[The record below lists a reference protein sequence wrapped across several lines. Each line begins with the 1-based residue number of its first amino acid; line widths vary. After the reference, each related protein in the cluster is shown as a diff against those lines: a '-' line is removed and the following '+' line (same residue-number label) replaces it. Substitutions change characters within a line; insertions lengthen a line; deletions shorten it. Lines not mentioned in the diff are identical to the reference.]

1 MEIIKELKGY
11 SGSKIYLMK
20 DSKRLFVR
28 KIGNVERNYE
38 RLTALAQHSYNVPEI
53 YNYDDG
59 CLDMEYI
66 HGLDVKTYL
75 RTHNID
81 TFKHF
86 VVELLESLAST
97 AINKDY
103 TDTYNNK
110 LNWVNQHH
118 DLPFSQEELVAKLP
132 KVLPSSMYHGD
143 LTLENIMYANNK
155 FYIIDGISSEYDSYI
170 FDIAKLRQDI
180 ECKWFIR
187 NDNLYFDSKLTT
199 VYNALVGFSHYQN
212 DYLLILMLLRV
223 FPYATP
229 TDKTFLKNE
238 IIKLWK

>member
-1 MEIIKELKGY
+1 MEIIKEFKGY

-20 DSKRLFVR
+20 DSARLFVR
-28 KIGNVERNYE
+28 KIGNVDRNYE
-38 RLTALAQHSYNVPEI
+38 RLTALANNSFNVPKI
-53 YNYDDG
+53 YNYENG

-75 RTHNID
+75 QTRNID

-86 VVELLESLAST
+86 VVGLLESLSST
-97 AINKDY
+97 TVDKDY
-103 TDTYNNK
+103 TDTYNKK
-110 LNWVNQHH
+110 LHWINQHR

-132 KVLPSSMYHGD
+132 QVLPSSIYHGD
-143 LTLENIMYANNK
+143 LTLENIIYSNNK

-170 FDIAKLRQDI
+170 FDIAKLRQDM

-199 VYNALVGFSHYQN
+199 LYNALAGFSHYN
-212 DYLLILMLLRV
+212 NKYILILMLLRV
-223 FPYATP
+223 YPYATP